1 MSIVKQNVNGGTHQ
15 MMMMMMMMMRD
26 LEEMLSK
33 LNPMAEEFVPPS
45 LVNYKPFLHQIAAH
59 FGYVSAD
66 NGFVMQLN
74 SPVANG
80 ISTTRKKTGYGHA
93 KKRVNSMTSVAQR
106 EEIIRRTVYVC
117 DIDQQVT
124 EEQLATLFIGCGQ
137 VVDCRVCG
145 DPNSVLRFAFIEFM
159 DRKVQ
164 GMLWV
169 LLELCLVSI
178 QLGFCLQK
186 LQLHLLIQHFYHVPK
201 MKGRCVQE
209 QSIEQISIRR
219 LLKQISNSFLSISVE
234 RLRVP
239 LQH

>member
-117 DIDQQVT
+117 DIDQQV
-124 EEQLATLFIGCGQ
+124 
-137 VVDCRVCG
+137 VDCRVCG